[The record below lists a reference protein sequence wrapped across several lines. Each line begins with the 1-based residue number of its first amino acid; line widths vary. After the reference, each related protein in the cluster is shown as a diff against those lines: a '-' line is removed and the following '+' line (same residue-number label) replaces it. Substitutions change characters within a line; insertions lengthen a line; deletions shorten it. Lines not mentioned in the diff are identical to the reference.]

1 MGKTDLDFQP
11 PALAEAYFRELAPVV
26 AHIEAHF
33 RSELSM
39 KDMAAM
45 AKLSSTQFNARFREL
60 LRMSP
65 SEYILKLRVEIA
77 QKLLSTS
84 NKSLAEIAGEA
95 GFYDQSH
102 FTKRFRKVSG
112 MTPLAYRK
120 QFR

>member
-1 MGKTDLDFQP
+1 
-11 PALAEAYFRELAPVV
+11 
-26 AHIEAHF
+26 
-33 RSELSM
+33 M
-39 KDMAAM
+39 KEMAAM

-65 SEYILKLRVEIA
+65 SEYIPKLRIEVA

-84 NKSLAEIAGEA
+84 NKSIAETAAEA

-102 FTKRFRKVSG
+102 FTKRFRRVTG